1 MKIETKNEQAVSP
14 IIGVI
19 LMVAITVILAAIIA
33 AFVFGMSSTALQKS
47 RIVGATAQ
55 QTSGTGIQ
63 VTWIGGQDN
72 TFCEYYKVNVT
83 APNGKAFN
91 ESVGQPC
98 VVGSRVILDK
108 AGSNGQDEVMVVAH
122 FADGSENIVLDTK
135 V

>member
-1 MKIETKNEQAVSP
+1 MVKNEQAVSP

-33 AFVFGMSSTALQKS
+33 AFVFGMSGTALQKP

-55 QTSGTGIQ
+55 QSSGNMIQ

-83 APNGKAFN
+83 APGGGAFN
-91 ESVGQPC
+91 ESKGQPC
-98 VVGSRVILDK
+98 VVGSRAILDK
-108 AGSNGQDEVMVVAH
+108 AGSAGQDEVIVVAH
-122 FADGSENIVLDTK
+122 FADGSDSVVLDTK